1 MSYGEE
7 LMTEMLIAEALEEQ
21 DRKDQV
27 CRFYGAI
34 GAKVWITSDGSSISS
49 HKMDSRHIR
58 NCISMLKGNMPLYDE
73 PFDRIAL
80 KYIELFE
87 AEIQTRYPPKDASE
101 GFFDEEEDEF
111 IAQRWRTVLTSFVAK
126 R

>member
-34 GAKVWITSDGSSISS
+34 L
-49 HKMDSRHIR
+49 
-58 NCISMLKGNMPLYDE
+58 C
-73 PFDRIAL
+73 
-80 KYIELFE
+80 
-87 AEIQTRYPPKDASE
+87 
-101 GFFDEEEDEF
+101 
-111 IAQRWRTVLTSFVAK
+111 
-126 R
+126 

>member
-7 LMTEMLIAEALEEQ
+7 LMTEMLIAEALGEQ

-34 GAKVWITSDGSSISS
+34 GAKVWITSDGSSISI

-111 IAQRWRTVLTSFVAK
+111 IAQSLL
-126 R
+126 